1 MDVKALR
8 LKWSMDQ
15 DGTWLHVLVEDGHE
29 ARKYAEANADRPQ
42 RLTLKRWSEK
52 RSLNANSYAWS
63 LLNKLSGVLKLP
75 SETIYRS
82 LIPDV
87 GDNGTAVSVP
97 IGGLEQLRSSWG
109 YNGKGW
115 VLEVLG
121 ISDTP
126 GNVDV
131 MLYSGSSVY
140 DKAQMARLIDLIID
154 ECREAGVEYL
164 PPDKLAA
171 MLEGWDEVKKNKS
184 P

>member
-1 MDVKALR
+1 MEVKTLKI
-8 LKWSMDQ
+8 KWSIDQ
-15 DGTWLHVLVEDGHE
+15 EGTWLHILVEDGQE
-29 ARKYAEANADRPQ
+29 ARKYAEANADKPQ
-42 RLTLKRWSEK
+42 RLTLKRWIDK
-52 RSLNANSYAWS
+52 RSLNANAYAWK
-63 LLNKLSGVLKLP
+63 LLGKLSAVLKIP
-75 SETIYRS
+75 PETIYRS

-97 IGGLEQLRSSWG
+97 IGGLEQLRTSWG
-109 YNGKGW
+109 HNGKGW
-115 VLEVLG
+115 VVEVLG
-121 ISDTP
+121 ISDVP

-140 DKAQMARLIDLIID
+140 DKEQMARLIDLIID

>member
-1 MDVKALR
+1 MEVKTLK
-8 LKWSMDQ
+8 LKWSIDQ
-15 DGTWLHVLVEDGHE
+15 EGTWLHILVEDGQE
-29 ARKYAEANADRPQ
+29 ARKYAEANADKPQ
-42 RLTLKRWSEK
+42 RLTLKRWTEK
-52 RSLNANSYAWS
+52 RSLNANAYAWK
-63 LLNKLSGVLKLP
+63 LLGKLSAVLKIP
-75 SETIYRS
+75 PETIYRS

-97 IGGLEQLRSSWG
+97 IGGLEQLRTSWG
-109 YNGKGW
+109 HNGKGW
-115 VLEVLG
+115 VVEVLG
-121 ISDTP
+121 ISDLP

-140 DKAQMARLIDLIID
+140 DKEQMARLIDLIIE